1 MIHAALALG
10 LLSVAVPSDP
20 KFVTP
25 VAIVDDRTE
34 LLRKL
39 KAKGVKF
46 DDLFVATVADGEAA
60 RRALGP
66 YLTSAI
72 AHEREPYRKSQ
83 LTRISEQIAGYDWH
97 CGGFVR
103 HGRRSLFCTFDR
115 GEVTRERAKFPQEA
129 KDGGISWCQCLFRLR
144 EQRIENLEWHGEA

>member
-1 MIHAALALG
+1 MIHLALALG

-20 KFVTP
+20 KFVTA
-25 VAIVDDRTE
+25 VAIVDDRTD
-34 LLRKL
+34 LQRKL
-39 KAKGVKF
+39 KANGVKF
-46 DDLFVATVADGEAA
+46 DDLFVATAADGEAA

-66 YLTSAI
+66 HLTFAI

-83 LTRISEQIAGYDWH
+83 LAGILEQIAGYDWH

-103 HGRRSLFCTFDR
+103 HGQRSLFCTFDR
-115 GEVTRERAKFPQEA
+115 GAVTRERAKFPQEG

-144 EQRIENLEWHGEA
+144 EQQIEDLEWHGEA